1 MTPVFDDQLV
11 QGIRR
16 LPAFVPVQQAKGD
29 GTHIFT
35 LTIVGNFTVL
45 QAAEAIGLFRVFSNF
60 SVVRSILRFFQDFR
74 NLCQYGSRTIEIGR
88 GHFRRAFH
96 GVFPHGQ
103 HIVHIRFAPFAE
115 VEALVCQIFLPGV
128 AFVLRPCVL
137 LCPVFAEGQPAGHH
151 IIVFFQDTRFPV
163 SLIQRPGHQDT
174 GVAPPGAALQHHG
187 NLIPLIVD
195 GRDILHQATLLL
207 CQPAFAQPFAQYGI
221 TVHEINGGWREHAR
235 VARPAG
241 PLSRRA
247 VGGNI
252 AEIGAHAPQ
261 AVLEQTVHIRVS
273 AGEETRLRHPG
284 IHCDG
289 GELGAR

>member
-1 MTPVFDDQLV
+1 M
-11 QGIRR
+11 
-16 LPAFVPVQQAKGD
+16 
-29 GTHIFT
+29 
-35 LTIVGNFTVL
+35 
-45 QAAEAIGLFRVFSNF
+45 
-60 SVVRSILRFFQDFR
+60 RSILRFSQDFR

-88 GHFRRAFH
+88 GHFRRTFH
-96 GVFPHGQ
+96 GVFPHGE
-103 HIVHIRFAPFAE
+103 HIIHIRLAPFAK
-115 VEALVCQIFLPGV
+115 VEALVRQVFFPGIV
-128 AFVLRPCVL
+128 FILRPCVL
-137 LCPVFAEGQPAGHH
+137 PCPVFAEGQPAGHH
-151 IIVFFQDTRFPV
+151 IVVFFQDGLFPV
-163 SLIQRPGHQDT
+163 SLIQRPGNQDT
-174 GVAPPGAALQHHG
+174 GITPPGAALKHHG
-187 NLIPLIVD
+187 NLVPLIVD

-207 CQPAFAQPFAQYGI
+207 CQPAFTQPFAQYGI
-221 TVHEINGGWREHAR
+221 TVHEIDGGGGEYTR